1 MNKIKCPICL
11 NKNILKISEYVNIS
25 SVYSNMNLCK
35 CSNCHMVF
43 VDPFP
48 SDKAL
53 KDYNDTY
60 FDSAHGGHSLAKET
74 IAVFK
79 GLASLRGV
87 YLNNFLSKK
96 NIKSERILEIGP
108 GPGYFA
114 ENWKKNYVNKHYYA
128 IETDESCYSEL
139 IKFGVKLI
147 KEKDYNKYIWTMDVV
162 VISHVLEHVS
172 NPKGFLS
179 FANSFLK
186 KGGALFIEIPCNDFQ
201 HKKIMEPHLL
211 FFDKKPL
218 TLLLEK
224 INFKEIEINYYGK
237 KISQLKNESF
247 LKMKLKSLVNK
258 IILKLRAYKF
268 LKLEEADLKYIKS
281 KYVRYAVKSY
291 NAHLESDEPTW
302 WLRSLSIKHK

>member
-1 MNKIKCPICL
+1 
-11 NKNILKISEYVNIS
+11 
-25 SVYSNMNLCK
+25 
-35 CSNCHMVF
+35 
-43 VDPFP
+43 
-48 SDKAL
+48 
-53 KDYNDTY
+53 
-60 FDSAHGGHSLAKET
+60 
-74 IAVFK
+74 
-79 GLASLRGV
+79 
-87 YLNNFLSKK
+87 
-96 NIKSERILEIGP
+96 
-108 GPGYFA
+108 
-114 ENWKKNYVNKHYYA
+114 
-128 IETDESCYSEL
+128 
-139 IKFGVKLI
+139 
-147 KEKDYNKYIWTMDVV
+147 MDVV

-224 INFKEIEINYYGK
+224 INFKEIEIH
-237 KISQLKNESF
+237 
-247 LKMKLKSLVNK
+247 SLVNK

>member
-1 MNKIKCPICL
+1 
-11 NKNILKISEYVNIS
+11 
-25 SVYSNMNLCK
+25 MNLCK

-79 GLASLRGV
+79 GLASLRGT
-87 YLNNFLSKK
+87 YLSNFLNKK
-96 NIKSERILEIGP
+96 NIQSERILEIGP

-114 ENWKKNYVNKHYYA
+114 ENWKKNYTNKEYFA
-128 IETDESCYSEL
+128 IETDETCYSNL
-139 IKFGVKLI
+139 NKIGVKLI
-147 KEKDYNKYIWTMDVV
+147 KEKDFNNYEGKMDVII
-162 VISHVLEHVS
+162 ISHVLEHVS
-172 NPKGFLS
+172 DPKGFLS

-186 KGGALFIEIPCNDFQ
+186 KGGALFVEIPCNDFQ
-201 HKKIMEPHLL
+201 HKTIMEPHLL

-218 TLLLEK
+218 KFLLEK
-224 INFKEIEINYYGK
+224 VNFKEIETNYYGK
-237 KISQLKNESF
+237 KISLLKNESF
-247 LKMKLKSLVNK
+247 FKKKLNSLINK
-258 IILKLRAYKF
+258 IVLNSGAYNFLR
-268 LKLEEADLKYIKS
+268 LDEGDLKFIKR
-281 KYVRYAVKSY
+281 KYVRFSVSSY

>member
-79 GLASLRGV
+79 GLASLRGT
-87 YLNNFLSKK
+87 YLSNFLNKK

-114 ENWKKNYVNKHYYA
+114 ENWKKNYTNKEYFA
-128 IETDESCYSEL
+128 IETDETCYSNL
-139 IKFGVKLI
+139 NKIGVKLI
-147 KEKDYNKYIWTMDVV
+147 KEKDFNNYEGKMDVII
-162 VISHVLEHVS
+162 ISHVLEHVS
-172 NPKGFLS
+172 DPKGFLS

-186 KGGALFIEIPCNDFQ
+186 KGGALFVEIPCNDFQ
-201 HKKIMEPHLL
+201 HKTIMEPHLL

-218 TLLLEK
+218 KFLLEK
-224 INFKEIEINYYGK
+224 VNFKEIETNYYGK
-237 KISQLKNESF
+237 KISLLKNESF
-247 LKMKLKSLVNK
+247 FKKKLNSLINK
-258 IILKLRAYKF
+258 IVLNSGAYNFLR
-268 LKLEEADLKYIKS
+268 LDEGDLKFIKR
-281 KYVRYAVKSY
+281 KYVRFSVSSY